1 MLQTQE
7 GSISSKMKWYRCSEC
22 GELIAEDN
30 LDYQFGLSDYCEGV
44 PVLKGKECCPKCGCT
59 ELWQLNACDM
69 CGEPTENDEYEL
81 CASCRAIA
89 KDVKEYAQNMW
100 GYGLHE
106 LVNLLDTYEN
116 EQE

>member
-1 MLQTQE
+1 
-7 GSISSKMKWYRCSEC
+7 MKWYRCSEC
-22 GELIAEDN
+22 GELIAQDN
-30 LDYQFGLSDYCEGV
+30 LDYQFGLSDYCDGV

-69 CGEPTENDEYEL
+69 CGEPTEDDEHQL
-81 CASCRAIA
+81 CPTCRGIA

-100 GYGLHE
+100 GYGLDE
-106 LVNLLDTYEN
+106 LISLLDTYQN